1 MNIMKNMLSLLAAA
15 SLLLA
20 AEAHAQINIHIAGAV
35 SLKDV
40 TYNTLKTNLF
50 GPANITA
57 QNLDN
62 AAKPTSANNYTIT
75 GTMPN
80 LFGSQTVTVY
90 VTWNGSGAAIQ
101 SLTGNGTCN
110 FFASTSQGNTNL
122 VAASA
127 DIGFAVVYQ
136 SDYAYP
142 TPVLTD
148 STYGC
153 TPTIFARSV
162 NAPASI
168 TNLTSQHLR
177 YIEANGSAP
186 LSFFTGNASDAT
198 TNINWI
204 MRDISAAH
212 RIISAKEAGFTGS
225 AIAYNWSYTSNAWA
239 VDSVGQTTWPIIDK
253 MLTNNTVGACI
264 TFLPPTEAGNIPGA
278 NILSFNGFYPFRGSF
293 NTTSNDYTPTI
304 NGQYTCWGFEHIMTN
319 PNNPD
324 PNIAVFAN
332 AFKGWLTTNLL
343 AGSPY
348 SIPLSKLAVTRSST
362 GGSVTPR

>member
-1 MNIMKNMLSLLAAA
+1 M
-15 SLLLA
+15 
-20 AEAHAQINIHIAGAV
+20 
-35 SLKDV
+35 
-40 TYNTLKTNLF
+40 
-50 GPANITA
+50 
-57 QNLDN
+57 
-62 AAKPTSANNYTIT
+62 
-75 GTMPN
+75 
-80 LFGSQTVTVY
+80 
-90 VTWNGSGAAIQ
+90 
-101 SLTGNGTCN
+101 
-110 FFASTSQGNTNL
+110 
-122 VAASA
+122 
-127 DIGFAVVYQ
+127 YQ

-142 TPVLTD
+142 TPVLND

-177 YIEANGSAP
+177 YLEANGSAP
-186 LSFFTGNASDAT
+186 LSFFTGNAADAT

-225 AIAYNWSYTSNAWA
+225 AIGYTGVTPAMPGRWIPSA
-239 VDSVGQTTWPIIDK
+239 STTWPIIDK
-253 MLTNNTVGACI
+253 MLTNSTVGACI
-264 TFLPPTEAGNIPGA
+264 TFLPPTEAVNMPAA

-293 NTTSNDYTPTI
+293 NGYTPTI

-319 PNNPD
+319 PDNPD

-348 SIPLSKLAVTRSST
+348 SIPLSKMAVTRSST